1 MYTTERNIQILISL
15 LKQYGIKKVIASPGA
30 TNYTFVGSIQND
42 PFFEVFSCVDE
53 RSAAYL
59 AIGMCDECGEPIVLS
74 CTGATASR
82 NYMSG
87 LTEAYYRKLPILA
100 ITSMEPRT
108 NVGQLRAQ
116 QIDRS
121 VLPKDIA
128 IESVYLP
135 PIKDEED
142 AYQCMLSVN
151 KALLALNHRGGG
163 PVHIDVAST
172 FGRINKDTLNEVR
185 VIERITQND
194 IFPDIPSGK
203 IAVMIGA
210 HKRFGEELTKAIDRF
225 CASHNAIVLCVNP
238 CNYHGIY
245 AFRPG
250 LLYAQL
256 GCAQSLKTFDL
267 LIHIGETSSDYVGF
281 SLSAKE
287 VWRISEDGCL
297 KDRYRTLTY
306 VFEMPELE
314 FFNHYD
320 KEEIEDNNLLLS
332 YKNSLE
338 QVRVKLPD
346 IPFSNCWIAQTLAPL
361 IPDNSDLYL
370 GIVNSLRVWDYA
382 NIPLSVNTHS
392 NVGGY
397 GIDGCLST
405 MIGSSLISPQKEF
418 YGVFGDLA
426 FFYDCNVLGNRHLG
440 KNLHIIIVNN
450 DGGQQFRNFDHPAS
464 SLGEQTNEF
473 VAAAGHY
480 GPKSPNVIKHLAQD
494 FGFRYFAATTKEEF
508 NSVMP
513 HFYENGSSI
522 IIEAFISEKEEG
534 EALSLLRN
542 ILPYHEGV
550 VSSVKK
556 AVVGTIGSENAHKLK
571 SLFGKK

>member
-1 MYTTERNIQILISL
+1 MYTTEKNIQILISL
-15 LKQYGIKKVIASPGA
+15 LKQYGIKKIIASPGA
-30 TNYTFVGSIQND
+30 TNYTLVGSIQND
-42 PFFEVFSCVDE
+42 PFFEVYSCVDE
-53 RSAAYL
+53 RSAVYL
-59 AIGMCDECGEPIVLS
+59 AIGMCDECNEPIALS

-87 LTEAYYRKLPILA
+87 LTEAFYRKLPILA

-108 NVGQLRAQ
+108 NVGHLKAQ

-121 VLPKDIA
+121 QLPRDIA

-135 PIKDEED
+135 PVKDEED

-163 PVHIDVAST
+163 PVHIDIAST
-172 FGRINKDTLNEVR
+172 FGSVNQKAIESARIIK
-185 VIERITQND
+185 RITQNE
-194 IFPDIPSGK
+194 IFPQIPSGK

-210 HKRFGEELTKAIDRF
+210 HNRFDEKLTKAIDKF
-225 CASHNAIVLCVNP
+225 CASHNAMVLCVNP
-238 CNYHGIY
+238 CSYSGEY

-256 GCAQSLKTFDL
+256 GCDKELKAFDL

-281 SLSAKE
+281 SIKAKE
-287 VWRISEDGCL
+287 VWRISEDGCI
-297 KDRYRTLTY
+297 KDRYRSLTH
-306 VFEMPELE
+306 VFEMPECV
-314 FFNHYD
+314 FFDYYNQEG
-320 KEEIEDNNLLLS
+320 KEDNSLLLS
-332 YKNSLE
+332 YTKRLE
-338 QVRVKLPD
+338 DVRTKMPD
-346 IPFSNCWIAQTLAPL
+346 LPFSNCWIAQSLAPL
-361 IPDNSDLYL
+361 LPDNSDLYL

-382 NIPLSVNTHS
+382 NISKSINTHS

-405 MIGSSLISPQKEF
+405 MIGSSIVSPDKEF

-464 SLGEQTNEF
+464 SMGEQTNEF

-494 FGFRYFAATTKEEF
+494 FGFRYYAASTKDEF
-508 NSVMP
+508 KSIIP
-513 HFYENGSSI
+513 YFLENGSSV
-522 IIEAFISEKEEG
+522 IIEAFISELEEG
-534 EALSLLRN
+534 EALSKLRN
-542 ILPYHEGV
+542 ILPYHEGM

-556 AVVGTIGSENAHKLK
+556 AVVGTIGSENAQKLK
-571 SLFGKK
+571 HLFGK

>member
-15 LKQYGIKKVIASPGA
+15 LKQHGIHRIIASPGA
-30 TNYTFVGSIQND
+30 TNFTFVGSIQND
-42 PFFEVFSCVDE
+42 PFFDIYSCVDE

-59 AIGMCDECGEPIVLS
+59 AIGMCDECDEPIALS

-121 VLPKDIA
+121 RLAKDIA
-128 IESVYLP
+128 TESVYLP
-135 PIKDEED
+135 PVKDDED

-151 KALLALNHRGGG
+151 KALLALKHRGGG
-163 PVHIDVAST
+163 PVHIDIAST
-172 FGRINKDTLNEVR
+172 FGRIDLETIKDAKL
-185 VIERITQND
+185 IKRITQYD
-194 IFPDIPSGK
+194 DFPELPEKK

-210 HKRFGEELTKAIDRF
+210 HKRFDKKLIKSIDKF

-238 CNYHGIY
+238 CNYTGDY

-250 LLYAQL
+250 LLYAQF
-256 GCAQSLKTFDL
+256 GCDKGLKTFDL

-281 SLSAKE
+281 SLNAKE

-297 KDRYRTLTY
+297 KDRYKSLTH
-306 VFEMPELE
+306 VFEMPEDV
-314 FFNHYD
+314 FFSHYNHEG
-320 KEEIEDNNLLLS
+320 KEDNSLLLS
-332 YKNSLE
+332 YKKALVE
-338 QVRVKLPD
+338 VRERMPEL
-346 IPFSNCWIAQTLAPL
+346 PFSNCWIAQTLAPL
-361 IPDNSDLYL
+361 MPENSDLYL

-426 FFYDCNVLGNRHLG
+426 FFYDCNVLGNRHIG
-440 KNLHIIIVNN
+440 KNLHIIIINN

-473 VAAAGHY
+473 VAAAGHN
-480 GPKSPNVIKHLAQD
+480 GPQSPNIIKHLSQD
-494 FGFRYFAATTKEEF
+494 LGFRYYSAYTKEEF
-508 NSVMP
+508 TSVIP
-513 HFYENGSSI
+513 SFFESGSSV
-522 IIEAFISEKEEG
+522 IIEVFISEKEEG
-534 EALSLLRN
+534 DALTKLRN
-542 ILPYHEGV
+542 ILPYHEGL

-556 AVVGTIGSENAHKLK
+556 AVVETIGSDNARKLRH
-571 SLFGKK
+571 LLGKK